1 MGLERETG
9 SGGQTTIVRTS
20 CINDC
25 GGRCLLKVHVKDGV
39 VVRIESGGEEETLYR
54 ACLRGRAYRQRLYD
68 PNRLK
73 YPQRRVGERGEG
85 KFERI
90 SWDEALDIVA
100 FELKRVKE
108 RYGNSAILFFGMGGG
123 SNGALHGRRAGYK
136 LLNMF
141 GGCTTHWGNVSYEGA
156 VFASMSSFGVMNSGN
171 TRDDL
176 VNSRL
181 IIMWGWNPADTIW
194 DSGTSQYIM
203 KAKEAGI
210 KIVCIDPRYSNSV
223 ATFATQWI
231 PIIPGTDAAML
242 IAMAYTIIRENL
254 QDQKFLDAH
263 TVGLSQFKD
272 YVFGKEDSISKT
284 PAWAE
289 KITGVPAAMIE
300 SLAREYATSKPAAL
314 IAGWAPGRTGYGEQ
328 YHRAAVAL
336 AAMTGNVG
344 IHGGNAAGWEGAY
357 PALWNLRG
365 MPVSKN
371 PVEAGAPPR
380 KNALLLPGGTN
391 PTTARIPV
399 TKIWDAILEGR
410 TGGYCADIKF
420 MWVLANNPLDQMP
433 DANKGV
439 RALKK
444 LEFVLVHEQYL
455 TATAKFADILL
466 PINTFL
472 ERNDVAASWLGAPYY
487 VYANK
492 AVDSMYECKTDLE
505 ICTELARRLGIADFG
520 GKTEEEWLREIVK
533 SCPDIPRYEEFQERG
548 VHKVELEEPYVSFQA
563 QIKDPKNNPFRTPSG
578 KIEIYSQL
586 LAEMID
592 PRIPPVPHYIE
603 SEEGRNSPL
612 AKKYPLQ
619 FINAHFRRRVHSGD
633 DNLPW
638 LKDLEPQAL
647 WINPV
652 DAQPRKI
659 ANGDPVKVINDR
671 GEMIIPA
678 LVTERIMPGVV
689 HLAEGGN
696 YKPDGKG
703 IDRGGC
709 PNVLT
714 SSDYSPGGA
723 CIVNSC
729 LVQVQKA

>member
-1 MGLERETG
+1 MGLAGKTK
-9 SGGQTTIVRTS
+9 SGGQERIVRTS

-25 GGRCLLKVHVKDGV
+25 GGRCPLKVHVKDGV
-39 VVRIESGGEEETLYR
+39 VVRIEGGGEEELLYR

-90 SWDEALDIVA
+90 SWDEALNIVA
-100 FELKRVKE
+100 GELKRVKKIH
-108 RYGNSAILFFGMGGG
+108 GNSAILFFGMGGG
-123 SNGALHGRRAGYK
+123 SNGALHGRRAGYR

-156 VFASMSSFGVMNSGN
+156 VFASMSSYGVMSSGN

-181 IIMWGWNPADTIW
+181 IVMWGWNPADTIW
-194 DSGTSQYIM
+194 DSGTSQLIM
-203 KAKEAGI
+203 KAKERGI

-242 IAMAYTIIRENL
+242 IAMAYTIIKENR
-254 QDQKFLDAH
+254 QDQKFLDTY
-263 TVGLSQFKD
+263 TVGFSQFKD
-272 YVFGKEDSISKT
+272 YVTGKEDGIPKT

-289 KITGVPAAMIE
+289 KITGVPAATIE
-300 SLAREYATSKPAAL
+300 SLAGEYATSKPAAL
-314 IAGWAPGRTGYGEQ
+314 IAGWAPGRTRYGEQ
-328 YHRAAVAL
+328 YHRAAIAL

-365 MPVSKN
+365 MPVGKN
-371 PVEAGAPPR
+371 PVEAGAPAR

-399 TKIWDAILEGR
+399 TRIWDAILEGKA
-410 TGGYCADIKF
+410 GGYCADIKF
-420 MWVLANNPLDQMP
+420 LWVLANNPLDQMP
-433 DANKGV
+433 DSNNGV

-455 TATAKFADILL
+455 TATARFADILL
-466 PINTFL
+466 PVNTFL

-492 AVDSMYECKTDLE
+492 AIDSMYECRTDLE
-505 ICTELARRLGIADFG
+505 ICTELAPRLGIDNLSD
-520 GKTEEEWLREIVK
+520 KTEEEWLREIVN
-533 SCPDIPRYEEFQERG
+533 SCPDIPDYGELKERG
-548 VHKVELEEPYVSFQA
+548 IYKVELKEPQVAFQA
-563 QIKDPKNNPFRTPSG
+563 QIKDPQNNPFRTPSG
-578 KIEIYSQL
+578 KIEIYSRL
-586 LAEMID
+586 LADMKD
-592 PRIPPVPHYIE
+592 PKIPPVPHYIE
-603 SEEGRNSPL
+603 SEEGRHSPL

-619 FINAHFRRRVHSGD
+619 IINAHFRRRVHSGHD
-633 DNLPW
+633 SLPW

-647 WINPV
+647 GINPV
-652 DAQPRKI
+652 DAQRRKI
-659 ANGDPVKVINDR
+659 ANGDLVKVFNDR
-671 GEMIIPA
+671 GVVIIPA
-678 LVTERIMPGVV
+678 WVTERIMPGVV
-689 HLAEGGN
+689 HLAEGAN
-696 YKPDGKG
+696 YQPDERGV
-703 IDRGGC
+703 DRGGC

-714 SSDYSPGGA
+714 TTDYSPGGA
-723 CIVNSC
+723 WPVNSC
-729 LVQVQKA
+729 LVQVEKT